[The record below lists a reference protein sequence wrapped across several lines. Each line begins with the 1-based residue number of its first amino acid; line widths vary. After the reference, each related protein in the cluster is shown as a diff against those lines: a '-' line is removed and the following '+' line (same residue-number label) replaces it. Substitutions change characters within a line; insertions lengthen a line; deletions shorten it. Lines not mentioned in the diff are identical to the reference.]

1 MSYSCAEL
9 LPVSLPLMAGI
20 HRSLLVLEYSV
31 VGAVLPGMRIDIAVV
46 VAVVVDAVAGLAGS
60 AARLVD
66 SAAGFTGSAAG
77 SVDHFGGTGV

>member
-46 VAVVVDAVAGLAGS
+46 VAAAGFAGS

-66 SAAGFTGSAAG
+66 SAAGFAGSAAG